1 MKKISS
7 LLIATTLSVLSWGQ
21 SKSIPINEP
30 LPEGEYHLLNV
41 MEGNIEVRLDQLA
54 EEKALLVIF
63 TCNTCP
69 FVIKNIERTRD
80 ILEYA
85 QEQEINVA
93 LINSNEAQ
101 RDDADSQEK
110 MMEFGTQ
117 QNYPNYI
124 IDEGSMVADLFGASH
139 TPEVFLFNKERILVY
154 KGAMDDSPSDP
165 KSAKKIYLKEAIK
178 SLKNES
184 DIKIKETK
192 SIGCSIKRIK
202 N

>member
-85 QEQEINVA
+85 QEQEINVV